1 MYAEGISIAVCV
13 ISKMYQ
19 NNNLRS
25 FLNSLRVPVVVFEE
39 KNSFGALEQTV
50 LRLLLIN
57 YHFKIQSNEHMPLV
71 PSSSYM
77 ESEMLPDYNHLQK
90 CLLSVMDEIFK
101 IQQVSP
107 NDDELKIVRYIEN
120 SQYIEEGA
128 LIFEVEGQKAT
139 FEIRRSFGLLLYL
152 I

>member
-1 MYAEGISIAVCV
+1 MLYLFPEAVIFCHGSTVSTSLETQQEMYAEGISIAVCV

-39 KNSFGALEQTV
+39 KNSAFGALEQTV
-50 LRLLLIN
+50 LRYASRLN

-77 ESEMLPDYNHLQK
+77 ESEMLPDRNHLQK
-90 CLLSVMDEIFK
+90 CLLSVM
-101 IQQVSP
+101 
-107 NDDELKIVRYIEN
+107 R
-120 SQYIEEGA
+120 
-128 LIFEVEGQKAT
+128 
-139 FEIRRSFGLLLYL
+139 
-152 I
+152 